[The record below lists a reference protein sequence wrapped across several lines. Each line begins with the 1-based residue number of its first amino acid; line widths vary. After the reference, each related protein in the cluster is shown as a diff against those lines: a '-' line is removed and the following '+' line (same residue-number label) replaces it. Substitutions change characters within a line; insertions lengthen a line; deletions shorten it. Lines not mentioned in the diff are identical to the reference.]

1 MDNGGDRPFEKAS
14 VQTGTRHMVS
24 SRRIRWLLAVAGLLL
39 TAVPVVAQDRA
50 DLRAECRSLALTR
63 YDPGDVGRPL
73 TWRDKT
79 TETYVF
85 RLQPN
90 EEGAF
95 VGPATFIPSNGEA
108 REFAAK
114 FNWRAASLYLDDSE
128 TGFAHLLMRLVNTG
142 AGPVFDA
149 LALKP
154 ARSGPQLIRYSCSF
168 TCNDRP
174 LRNLL
179 ETSCPVPKT

>member
-1 MDNGGDRPFEKAS
+1 M
-14 VQTGTRHMVS
+14 
-24 SRRIRWLLAVAGLLL
+24 RRIRWSLVVAGLFAGIMPGL
-39 TAVPVVAQDRA
+39 AQDRA
-50 DLRAECRSLALTR
+50 DLRAECRSLARTR
-63 YDPGDVGRPL
+63 YDPGDGGRPL

-85 RLQPN
+85 RLQPD

-95 VGPATFIPSNGEA
+95 AGPATFIPSNGEA

>member
-1 MDNGGDRPFEKAS
+1 MKLS
-14 VQTGTRHMVS
+14 
-24 SRRIRWLLAVAGLLL
+24 IRFRWKIVA
-39 TAVPVVAQDRA
+39 TAMAMTAMQFGATPSVAQDRA
-50 DLRAECRSLALTR
+50 DLRAECRSQALTR

-90 EEGAF
+90 EDGAF

-108 REFAAK
+108 SEYEAK
-114 FNWRAASLYLDDSE
+114 FNWRSASLFLDDPASA
-128 TGFAHLLMRLVNTG
+128 FPHLLMRLVNTG
-142 AGPVFDA
+142 AGPVFEA
-149 LALKP
+149 LAMKP
-154 ARSGPQLIRYSCSF
+154 ARSGPQLLRYSCSF

>member
-1 MDNGGDRPFEKAS
+1 MWLKPEKA
-14 VQTGTRHMVS
+14 VMIL
-24 SRRIRWLLAVAGLLL
+24 SRKCRKSFAAALAVAVGSQFTALPGL
-39 TAVPVVAQDRA
+39 AQQPA
-50 DLRAECRSLALTR
+50 DLRAECRSQALTR

-90 EEGAF
+90 EAGDFEGR
-95 VGPATFIPSNGEA
+95 ATFIPSNGEA
-108 REFAAK
+108 SEYGGK
-114 FNWRAASLYLDDSE
+114 FNWRAASLFLDDPE
-128 TGFAHLLMRLVNTG
+128 TGFPHLLMRLVNTG
-142 AGPVFDA
+142 AGPVYDA
-149 LALKP
+149 LAMKP
-154 ARSGPQLIRYSCSF
+154 ARSGPQIIRYSCSF

-179 ETSCPVPKT
+179 ETSCPVTRP